1 MLETKS
7 GLFIPACEV
16 AYIKDGIAYLYNGA
30 IVEIVESNDMFK
42 ALKSVKFATF
52 NS

>member
-1 MLETKS
+1 MLETKF

-30 IVEIVESNDMFK
+30 IVEIVGCHLGDKININ
-42 ALKSVKFATF
+42 ALS
-52 NS
+52 